1 MESTLDAIKNSV
13 EQKSDQGKDQQNNK
27 FVSIEN
33 NSNVNS
39 NISSGLKND
48 SIDIS
53 TLEQRS
59 RNPQR
64 FLWSELIKSH
74 LGTKC
79 HTIMDTLI
87 ALGRLSIREIR
98 DRNPSF
104 TIKEIKLTLVSL
116 MQLRLVKCFDD
127 VLPGGKKTTY
137 YSYDEDGLH
146 ILLYSGLILNEI
158 NEKFPPLKIGDK
170 TEEDQTNSNIDQF
183 SAATIVQ
190 NIISV
195 GSLSLNDYLSGCG
208 PDAPKHEII
217 NTFVKLIESGYL
229 IPINKLNYTPLND
242 LWNLIYEK
250 EYKLISKN
258 ASLSDLKK
266 RNEAKGKAKLQFLEL
281 LDNVNDFSKTI
292 IIDPKTSLKTVKLNI
307 PLTFNL
313 ERFLKSRRSK
323 QLIKFAKSRL
333 GVMTALIYKTALQL
347 TEQKSPNLINP
358 MFKTGL
364 LQDLDEAESFREEA
378 ILQEEN
384 TPGLT
389 FSALDISKHLP
400 KDIDLR
406 GSLVSTH
413 NRDKTNNKRENPND
427 DNDNIR
433 KKIKTED
440 GFVIP
445 ALPKHVVDKIQDQD
459 TQGNE
464 NENENTNDMD
474 IDIDDEDDDPRSIN
488 YINGHLRLL
497 TKSSIPFLQETKPGV
512 YHIPYT
518 KLMECLRSYT
528 YNYLIAST
536 LGQSAMRICRCVT
549 ANKLVSEK
557 VITSMALMKE
567 KDIRSTIASLIK
579 YNVVEIQEVP
589 RTVDRSAARA
599 IFLFRFKEK
608 HSYAFIRQ
616 NLEWNIANLFH
627 KKEVLKKNNAT
638 LLLKANREDVR
649 GRETELLLPSEL
661 NQLKMIKERELNAYV
676 RISRIISLWEVFKFI

>member
-1 MESTLDAIKNSV
+1 MESTLNAIKNSV
-13 EQKSDQGKDQQNNK
+13 DQKIDQPKDSQSNTPA
-27 FVSIEN
+27 SIQ
-33 NSNVNS
+33 SSSVNS
-39 NISSGLKND
+39 HISNGLDND

-74 LGTKC
+74 LGTRC
-79 HTIMDTLI
+79 LTIMDTLI

-104 TIKEIKLTLVSL
+104 SIKEIKLILVSL
-116 MQLRLVKCFDD
+116 TQLRLIKCFDD
-127 VLPGGKKTTY
+127 ILPGGKKTTY
-137 YSYDEDGLH
+137 YSYDEDGLY

-158 NEKFPPLKIGDK
+158 NEKFPPLATDDETKKDA
-170 TEEDQTNSNIDQF
+170 TNSNNDQF

-195 GSLSLNDYLSGCG
+195 GSLSLSDYLSSCG
-208 PDAPKHEII
+208 PEAPKHEII
-217 NTFVKLIESGYL
+217 NTFVRLIETGYL

-281 LDNVNDFSKTI
+281 LNNVTDLSKTI

-313 ERFLKSRRSK
+313 ERFLKSRRSN

-333 GVMTALIYKTALQL
+333 GVMTALIYKTALNL
-347 TEQKSPNLINP
+347 TEQKSPSLINP

-364 LQDLDEAESFREEA
+364 LQDLDEAESFHEEA

-406 GSLVSTH
+406 GSLVFTH
-413 NRDKTNNKRENPND
+413 NRDKVNNKRENAAD
-427 DNDNIR
+427 DNDSIR

-445 ALPKHVVDKIQDQD
+445 ALPKHVAEKVQDQD
-459 TQGNE
+459 TQDNE
-464 NENENTNDMD
+464 KEDENTNTMD
-474 IDIDDEDDDPRSIN
+474 INEDDDDPRSIS
-488 YINGHLRLL
+488 YINGHLKLL
-497 TKSSIPFLQETKPGV
+497 TKSSIPFLRETKPGV
-512 YHIPYT
+512 YHVPYT
-518 KLMECLRSYT
+518 NLMECLRSHT

-536 LGQSAMRICRCVT
+536 LGQSAMRLCRCII

-557 VITSMALMKE
+557 VITSTALMKE
-567 KDIRSTIASLIK
+567 KDIRSTISSLIK
-579 YNVVEIQEVP
+579 YNVLEIQEVP

-599 IFLFRFKEK
+599 VFLFRFKEK
-608 HSYAFIRQ
+608 HSYAFMRQ
-616 NLEWNIANLFH
+616 NLEWNIANLLH
-627 KKEVLKKNNAT
+627 KKEVLKENNAT

-649 GRETELLLPSEL
+649 GREAELLLPSEL

-676 RISRIISLWEVFKFI
+676 RISRILSLWEVFNFI